1 MICCRL
7 VHVSSI
13 NKISK
18 IIQVMSSFMV
28 GSVRIYGWSELT
40 ILSHRCC
47 LWHWV
52 YRMSAFTTHWFLK
65 LLGYIYIHIYIY
77 AIIIVP
83 MIFPRIIIHIYI
95 YWHTHTPK
103 KQKKT
108 CWTNLHNCC
117 MVVSNHGG
125 EAGACAAC
133 TGCKGASK
141 ATATSPLSVT
151 TSAGPWGFPQHQQM
165 CKRLRWVCWMIFMG
179 SMAFIPPQN
188 GSGYIYIQ

>member
-65 LLGYIYIHIYIY
+65 LLGYIYIYTYIYICHYHCPHDISTYYNTYIYINIYIY
-77 AIIIVP
+77 ILT
-83 MIFPRIIIHIYI
+83 
-95 YWHTHTPK
+95 HTHTK
-103 KQKKT
+103 KNKRKHVEQISIT
-108 CWTNLHNCC
+108 AVWSSQIT
-117 MVVSNHGG
+117 VVKQVPVRLALDAREHRKPLPPVRSPWPP
-125 EAGACAAC
+125 ALALGAFHSTSKCA
-133 TGCKGASK
+133 KD
-141 ATATSPLSVT
+141 
-151 TSAGPWGFPQHQQM
+151 
-165 CKRLRWVCWMIFMG
+165 
-179 SMAFIPPQN
+179 
-188 GSGYIYIQ
+188 